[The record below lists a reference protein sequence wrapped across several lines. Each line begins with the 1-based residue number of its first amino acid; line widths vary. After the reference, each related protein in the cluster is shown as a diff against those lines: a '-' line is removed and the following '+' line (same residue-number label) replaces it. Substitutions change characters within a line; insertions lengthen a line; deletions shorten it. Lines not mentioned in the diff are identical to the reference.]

1 MSKRKPARSTMPR
14 EFASVSMRR
23 DWIAAAILGL
33 VAVIVFFKSTNPTQQ
48 HFDYTYRIAG
58 ALLHGHV
65 GLDVR
70 PPSWLNEFCPIDGHF
85 YSVFPL
91 GAVLSVMPAAL
102 LQRAG
107 WIDNFPGHWIAA
119 ILAGCAVYFFFR
131 LTENRNQPVVRR
143 ILLALFPIFG
153 TWAWCNL
160 GFAGAW
166 QVALG
171 FALVGEVAALY
182 FVLVQPRPLL
192 AGIFFALAVGNR
204 TETGLSLPF
213 FLWFVWR
220 NAAPDVDPTK
230 PALVFRSFWK
240 TWPALAWFL
249 CVPVTLA
256 AFTASYN
263 LARFN
268 SEFDFGYAHIPNL
281 MLEPWYQRGLFSIH
295 AIPWNIQ
302 KTLFEGFGDAPQFPY
317 IRFYPFGCSIF
328 LSSPFLVLLFREGG
342 RHKAAIWLVIAA
354 ILFVLWCHGNPG
366 GWQFSYRYAMVLLPW
381 MFLLIL
387 ENGPA
392 EISVIECAL
401 FVISIAIN
409 AIATYQ
415 FLWTIWTPV
424 RP

>member
-1 MSKRKPARSTMPR
+1 
-14 EFASVSMRR
+14 MRR
-23 DWIAAAILGL
+23 DWIVATILGL
-33 VAVIVFFKSTNPTQQ
+33 VTAIVFFKSTKPIQE
-48 HFDYTYRIAG
+48 HFDYTYRVAG

-65 GLDVR
+65 GLDAP
-70 PPSWLNEFCPIDGHF
+70 PPSWLNEFCPSDGYF

-91 GAVLSVMPAAL
+91 GAVLSLIPAAL

-107 WIDNFPGHWIAA
+107 WIDSFPGHWIAA
-119 ILAGCAVYFFFR
+119 ILAGCAFYFFFR
-131 LTENRNQPVVRR
+131 LTENQNQPVVRR
-143 ILLALFPIFG
+143 ILLAFFPIFG
-153 TWAWCNL
+153 TWTWCNL

-166 QVALG
+166 QLALG

-182 FVLVQPRPLL
+182 FVLVQPRPFL

-204 TETGLSLPF
+204 TEIGLSLPF
-213 FLWFVWR
+213 FLWFVAR
-220 NAAPDVDPTK
+220 NAAPAVDPAR
-230 PALVFRSFWK
+230 PALVFRSLQK

-249 CVPVTLA
+249 WVPVALA
-256 AFTASYN
+256 AFTAAYN

-268 SEFDFGYAHIPNL
+268 SEFDFGYAHIPNVL
-281 MLEPWYQRGLFSIH
+281 SEPWYQRGLFSIR
-295 AIPWNIQ
+295 AIPWNMH
-302 KTLFEGFGDAPQFPY
+302 KTLFEGFGDAPLFPY

-342 RHKAAIWLVIAA
+342 KHKTALWLVIAA
-354 ILFVLWCHGNPG
+354 ILFLLWCHGNPG

-387 ENGPA
+387 GNGPA

-401 FVISIAIN
+401 FVVSVAIN
-409 AIATYQ
+409 ALATYE
-415 FLWTIWTPV
+415 FLWTDQI

>member
-1 MSKRKPARSTMPR
+1 MSKRKPARSTR
-14 EFASVSMRR
+14 ELASVLMQR
-23 DWIAAAILGL
+23 DWIAATILGL
-33 VAVIVFFKSTNPTQQ
+33 VAAIVFFKTTNPTQQ

-65 GLDVR
+65 GLDTT
-70 PPSWLNEFCPIDGHF
+70 PPSWLNEFCPRDGHF

-91 GAVLSVMPAAL
+91 GAVLSVVPAAL

-107 WIDNFPGHWIAA
+107 WIENFPGHWIAA
-119 ILAGCAVYFFFR
+119 ILAGGAVYFFFR
-131 LTENRNQPVVRR
+131 LTETPNQPVARR

-153 TWAWCNL
+153 AWTWCNL

-166 QVALG
+166 QIALG

-204 TETGLSLPF
+204 TETGLSLFF

-230 PALVFRSFWK
+230 PALVFRSFRE

-281 MLEPWYQRGLFSIH
+281 MREPWYQRGLFSIH
-295 AIPWNIQ
+295 AIPWNMQ
-302 KTLFEGFGDAPQFPY
+302 KTLFEGFGDTPQFPY
-317 IRFYPFGCSIF
+317 IRFFPFGCSIF

-342 RHKAAIWLVIAA
+342 KHKTAIWLVIAA

-387 ENGPA
+387 ENGPTK
-392 EISVIECAL
+392 ISVIECAL
-401 FVISIAIN
+401 LAVSVAIN
-409 AIATYQ
+409 AIATGQ
-415 FLWTIWTPV
+415 FLWTIWSEV